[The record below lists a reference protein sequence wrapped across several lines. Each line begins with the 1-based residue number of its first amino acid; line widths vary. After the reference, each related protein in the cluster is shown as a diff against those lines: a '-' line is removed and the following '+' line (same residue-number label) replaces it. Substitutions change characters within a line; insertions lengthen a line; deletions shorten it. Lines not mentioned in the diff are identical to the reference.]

1 MKMKKVAAA
10 FVVSAALF
18 MLVSCDAVSKEL
30 GDIEPT
36 DITTID
42 IDMSSVVTTEAE
54 EPEETTT
61 TEETETTVEVVIEET
76 EESEEVDETNAP
88 SEKESVK
95 ETAVIVDGDY
105 PDLDFEDI
113 EFVDGVAAK
122 TKYAFNLAYVYL
134 AVKEK
139 LNGFFYVDEQFSYIN
154 NDIEKAFISLLSAMV
169 EEDDQ
174 IIFTTHNT
182 DILDLNL
189 PNHAYGFL
197 KKVDLKISYQN
208 AAEVEKKN
216 NVSIKND
223 YDNDRFNAAPDL
235 TLLYEL
241 GD

>member
-1 MKMKKVAAA
+1 MDHASIATQTKYEKILNKIIKTLDPLVDHVAQ
-10 FVVSAALF
+10 ST
-18 MLVSCDAVSKEL
+18 EL
-30 GDIEPT
+30 NKCFNIFFKNGMQTLPVEDGRST
-36 DITTID
+36 L
-42 IDMSSVVTTEAE
+42 DMPRLSS
-54 EPEETTT
+54 
-61 TEETETTVEVVIEET
+61 
-76 EESEEVDETNAP
+76 
-88 SEKESVK
+88 
-95 ETAVIVDGDY
+95 G
-105 PDLDFEDI
+105 
-113 EFVDGVAAK
+113 

-216 NVSIKND
+216 NKMTKKAVLVIMDGFGINKSTD
-223 YDNDRFNAAPDL
+223 GNAIYTAPSPRLDDIF
-235 TLLYEL
+235 TNYPNTHIINC
-241 GD
+241 